1 MSDNNTIKTAG
12 SFVESSL
19 RVYGEYVN
27 LSRAIPSALD
37 GLKPVQRRIVYAMA
51 ESGFKPGRA
60 GGTVKSARVVGDTM
74 GKYHPHGN
82 AAIYETLV
90 GMAHDRY
97 PLVRGEGNFGTAV
110 CGQVIDPP
118 AADRYTETLL
128 TPLGAAM
135 CQGLDATDFIPNHDG
150 SGQEPSSLPVRLPL
164 LLMNGSEGIG
174 LGISTAIPPHNLREL
189 GAAATWLLSLDSRS
203 GTGRLAGSDRL
214 RMTDA
219 MRPDVLAKA
228 IAKRLKGPDYGS
240 GVLLSDPGVVSR
252 LYERGHGTLK
262 FRCKYHF
269 ETVARGK
276 DEYQM
281 LVVTEYAPRFNPRTF
296 EETCSK
302 LASDG
307 LILWAAD
314 QSTSKGTK
322 KVDRLC
328 VAFKDAGP
336 ITDLVIPMLTTSV
349 SYNFN
354 TVLTTVDRSVADADP
369 TLSIQPHCTVV
380 TLLLFFLDHRRAIEL
395 RMAEREA
402 AAAKKKLDQVLATIK
417 AVENLE
423 RLTKILTMDLS
434 EDALTDRIAKD
445 LDLTKE
451 QATYLLDQPVRKLAR
466 MSVPDLKA
474 QHEKHSADLQAAEA
488 DLADIDSR
496 VGRILKADIDR
507 FGDDRGTDLSDSVSE
522 AVEFAASSPVKVV
535 GLSFSSGTP
544 KAEKFG
550 PEYVKDRK
558 KVKHERIID
567 AHDFFS
573 LVYEDGHV
581 RRVKLSFM
589 SNGNQATWLRSS
601 PIIAA
606 ISDRD
611 KVIVAAEQS
620 GKVAVVRHEGTVDEY
635 ALAKGGKIVS
645 VTGMREQDKLLVF
658 GTTGAKNPSPKGRT
672 RDFRWVFAKAK
683 RRGSMPR
690 ALLPQA
696 TVVRLVRAAP
706 NVNADTFMH
715 TLVGD
720 GSHRPIVAKSTPR
733 RVAQQMIA
741 SGSDVIHAVWDQNL
755 VVLANGRKRVYSGKR
770 VIKMIRRGEAPRL
783 VLPWSAWSAVA
794 ESVSE

>member
-1 MSDNNTIKTAG
+1 MTTTSVAAG
-12 SFVESSL
+12 TFVENSL
-19 RVYGEYVN
+19 RTYGEYVN

-37 GLKPVQRRIVYAMA
+37 GLKPVQRRIVYSMA
-51 ESGFKPGRA
+51 ESGFKPGRQ

-82 AAIYETLV
+82 SAIYEALV
-90 GMAHDRY
+90 GMSHDRY
-97 PLVRGEGNFGTAV
+97 PLLRGEGNFGTAV

-135 CQGLDATDFIPNHDG
+135 CQGLEASDFIPNHDG
-150 SGQEPSSLPVRLPL
+150 SGQEPSSLPVRLPM

-174 LGISTAIPPHNLREL
+174 LGIATSIPPHNLREL
-189 GAAATWLLSLDSRS
+189 GDAALWLLAMDSKQ
-203 GTGRLAGSDRL
+203 TSDRL
-214 RMTDA
+214 RMTDV
-219 MRPDVLAKA
+219 MRPEVIARA
-228 IAKRLKGPDYGS
+228 ISKRLKGPDYGS
-240 GVLLSDPGVVSR
+240 GVLLSDRSVVAR
-252 LYERGHGTLK
+252 LYEKGYGTLK

-269 ETVARGK
+269 ETVTRGK

-302 LASDG
+302 LAADG

-354 TVLTTVDRSVADADP
+354 TVLTTQPDRSVADADP
-369 TLSIQPHCTVV
+369 VLSIQPHCTVA
-380 TLLLFFLDHRRAIEL
+380 TLILFFLDHRRAVEL
-395 RMAEREA
+395 RLAGIEA
-402 AAAKKKLDQVLATIK
+402 SSAKKKLDQVLAAIK

-423 RLTKILTMDLS
+423 RLTKILTLDLS
-434 EDALTDRIAKD
+434 EEALTARIAKD
-445 LDLTKE
+445 LELTQE

-474 QHEKHSADLQAAEA
+474 QRDKHSQDFQAAEA
-488 DLADIDSR
+488 DLNDIDSR
-496 VGRILKADIDR
+496 VGRILRADIAK
-507 FGDDRGTDLSDSVSE
+507 FGDERGTSLVDDV
-522 AVEFAASSPVKVV
+522 ADTVEFAASSPMKVV
-535 GLSFSSGTP
+535 GLSLTGGTP

-550 PEYVKDRK
+550 PSYVKDRK
-558 KVKHERIID
+558 KVKHDVLIE

-581 RRVKLSFM
+581 RRIKLSFM
-589 SNGNQATWLRSS
+589 SNGNQPTWLRSS

-611 KVIVAAEQS
+611 KVIVAVEQS
-620 GKVAVVRHEGTVDEY
+620 GKVAVVRHESTVDEY
-635 ALAKGGKIVS
+635 ALAKGGKVVS
-645 VTGMREQDKLLVF
+645 VTGMREQDRLLVF
-658 GTTGAKNPSPKGRT
+658 GTTGAKTPAPKGRT

-696 TVVRLVRAAP
+696 SIVRVLRASP
-706 NVNADTFMH
+706 NVNPDTFMH
-715 TLVGD
+715 VLVGD
-720 GSHRPIVAKSTPR
+720 GTHRPIVAKSTPR

-741 SGSDVIHAVWDQNL
+741 SGSDKTYAVWDQNF

-770 VIKMIRRGEAPRL
+770 VIRMIRRGEHPKII
-783 VLPWSAWSAVA
+783 LPWSSWSAVA
-794 ESVSE
+794 DSEAEKD